1 MQMKTKPLTQ
11 ASTAGNHPSL
21 IRGVEQQ
28 TILREAGMLEGI
40 ADLPLHEG
48 RVPPWML
55 RLMQRMAAAIVEVL
69 IEEYGPRGFVER
81 MASPH
86 WFQALNN
93 VIGMDWDSSG
103 STTVTLGVLKTEAWR
118 RDWGILILG
127 GKGSRARRVPQEI
140 PVAAR
145 RLGLGEDQAALLERV
160 SRLAAKVDSA
170 MLQDRYQL
178 YHHALMVSKEG
189 AWSIVQQGMNP
200 EARMARRYHWLY
212 RARSLVVEPHSSVA
226 GYRHSEVLNMSAS
239 ESEEARKTVLD
250 LAKEKPATIASTLA
264 SIERELRGLASL
276 ERWIQPSGKTPRARG
291 VPEIYRPLPD
301 HRSVA
306 RVVGRIREINPG
318 SMEELLLVRGV
329 GPSTLRALALI
340 ADLVYNAAPS
350 TRDPV
355 NASLDPF
362 TYAYAVGGKDGA
374 PYPYDR
380 RTAEEVIVTLED
392 AVERAKL
399 GDKEKLRALKRLA
412 RLVRLTTRGG
422 T

>member
-1 MQMKTKPLTQ
+1 M
-11 ASTAGNHPSL
+11 
-21 IRGVEQQ
+21 
-28 TILREAGMLEGI
+28 REAGMLEGI
-40 ADLPLHEG
+40 ADLPLHGG

-55 RLMQRMAAAIVEVL
+55 RLMQRMAAAIVEV
-69 IEEYGPRGFVER
+69 IIDEYGPRGFVER
-81 MASPH
+81 MASPY

-103 STTVTLGVLKTEAWR
+103 STTVTLGVLKAEAWKR
-118 RDWGILILG
+118 EWGVLILG

-145 RLGLGEDQAALLERV
+145 KLGLGEDQAALLERV

-178 YHHALMVSKEG
+178 YHHALIVSEDG

-200 EARMARRYHWLY
+200 EARMARRYHWLH
-212 RARSLVVEPHSSVA
+212 RTGSLVVEPHSSVA
-226 GYRHSEVLNMSAS
+226 GSRHPEILNMSAR
-239 ESEEARKTVLD
+239 ESERARRTVLD

-264 SIERELRGLASL
+264 SIERELRGVASL
-276 ERWIQPSGKTPRARG
+276 ERWIQPGGEAPQR
-291 VPEIYRPLPD
+291 VPEIYKPLPD
-301 HRSVA
+301 YRSVT
-306 RVVGRIREINPG
+306 RVVERIREISPG
-318 SMEELLLVRGV
+318 SVEELLLVRGV
-329 GPSTLRALALI
+329 GPSTIRALALI

-355 NASLDPF
+355 NAPLDPY
-362 TYAYAVGGKDGA
+362 TYAYAVGGKDGV

-392 AVERAKL
+392 IVEKARL
-399 GDKEKLRALKRLA
+399 GDKERLRALKRLA
-412 RLVRLTTRGG
+412 RLARTTTRRGL
-422 T
+422 